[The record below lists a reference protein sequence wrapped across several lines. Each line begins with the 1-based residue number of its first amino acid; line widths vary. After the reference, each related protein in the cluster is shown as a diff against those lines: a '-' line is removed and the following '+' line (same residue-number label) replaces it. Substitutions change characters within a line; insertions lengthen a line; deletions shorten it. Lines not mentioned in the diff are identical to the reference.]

1 MPECRVLSQIQSRP
15 LRYCVGR
22 YIWPEVLEFLVML
35 RLIVRFIVCAT
46 HCSRSSMVKVS
57 AAVKVVTACII
68 TVLLAG
74 CSIWPD
80 AQHRA
85 MNNASVQQSVA
96 AALQQQTPQDVQ
108 CVDSDRI
115 EQHLKQQQ
123 GALQQLSDQLQLLT
137 AASPALAPSGCP
149 AATSAVPELDGKT
162 LVGGTE
168 WIYLTPPG
176 RHYKARIDSGAATSS
191 LSALNIENFERNG
204 EPWVRFD
211 LQHDDESEAVHIEV
225 PLQRYVRIRQA
236 SADGLDRRAVV
247 LLTLNLGPELQQQ
260 AEFSLTDRSEMTYPI
275 LLGRSFLQ
283 DLTLIDVGR
292 NFVQP
297 KFVPPSQES
306 LAYE

>member
-1 MPECRVLSQIQSRP
+1 
-15 LRYCVGR
+15 
-22 YIWPEVLEFLVML
+22 ML
-35 RLIVRFIVCAT
+35 RMIARGALLSILP
-46 HCSRSSMVKVS
+46 M
-57 AAVKVVTACII
+57 
-68 TVLLAG
+68 VLLSAG
-74 CSIWPD
+74 CSVWPD

-85 MNNASVQQSVA
+85 MNNASVQKSVA
-96 AALQQQTPQDVQ
+96 AALQQQAPQDVQ

-115 EQHLKQQQ
+115 EQQLKQQQ
-123 GALQQLSDQLQLLT
+123 GVLQQLSDQLQLLT

-149 AATSAVPELDGKT
+149 PVTSAAPELDGKT

-236 SADGLDRRAVV
+236 SADGVDRRAVV

-297 KFVPPSQES
+297 KFAAPSQES